1 MALFSNGVNLKK
13 FSTKLNPKFSQLYFD
28 KKKINIVYAGLHG
41 IAQGLDQLIN
51 LGELINGECPNVQ
64 IVLVGSGPQK
74 NKLIEKV
81 SLKKK

>member
-13 FSTKLNPKFSQLYFD
+13 FSNKLNPKFSQLYFD

-51 LGELINGECPNVQ
+51 LEN
-64 IVLVGSGPQK
+64 
-74 NKLIEKV
+74 
-81 SLKKK
+81 